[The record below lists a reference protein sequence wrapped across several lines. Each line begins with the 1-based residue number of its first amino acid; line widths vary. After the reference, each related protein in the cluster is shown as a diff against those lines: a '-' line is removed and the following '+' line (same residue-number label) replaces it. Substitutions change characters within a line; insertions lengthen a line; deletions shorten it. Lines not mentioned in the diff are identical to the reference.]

1 MRPAHRRERPGQDDG
16 LHMERTLLAWTR
28 TASVLG
34 AGGLLAAGISARH
47 SGEGVAVVVFVLAA
61 LCGAV
66 LLARSGVR
74 HRRVQR
80 AIGGGL
86 PLDDQADAVL
96 AWLGVVAA
104 AAGALVFVLTLP

>member
-1 MRPAHRRERPGQDDG
+1 MRPAHRGDGPGESG

-28 TASVLG
+28 TATALG
-34 AGGLLAAGISARH
+34 AGGLLAAGIAGRH
-47 SGEGVAVVVFVLAA
+47 SGDGVAVVSFVLAA

-80 AIGGGL
+80 AIDGSL
-86 PLDDQADAVL
+86 PLDVQADAVL

-104 AAGALVFVLTLP
+104 AAGALMFVLTLP